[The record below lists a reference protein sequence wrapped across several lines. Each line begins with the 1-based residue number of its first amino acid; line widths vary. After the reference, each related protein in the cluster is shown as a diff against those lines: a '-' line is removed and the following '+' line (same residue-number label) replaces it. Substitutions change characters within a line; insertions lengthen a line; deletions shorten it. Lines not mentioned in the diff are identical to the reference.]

1 MPSPRG
7 DELSVADISRGTQG
21 SIVTAEDLAGVTI
34 MITDS
39 IYLSELLERPV
50 LDKKGDAI
58 GKIRDLN
65 VVPGDPF
72 PCVEGLYI
80 RTPAGTAYVS
90 MKEINVLNKRVVTI
104 RGDAGS
110 IVYTE
115 PREKEILIAKHI
127 MDKQIV
133 DVNGVKVVR
142 VNDVQ
147 LGQVNDHFGMLA
159 IDVGFGGLIRR
170 LGFGK
175 ARKGTLIPWRYVT
188 TLEPGLDR
196 LTLTMTRKSL
206 AEMHPVDMAE
216 ILSQVSMQERTALLS
231 SLDEET
237 AGDVIGELDDETA
250 AKIINE
256 MEPEKAA
263 DVLEQMDPDEAAD
276 VLGDLPEKKAVEL
289 LSRMDKEEAEEVRE
303 LLEHDE
309 DTAGGL
315 MTTDYICFPPD
326 MTTEEV
332 MKELRLLAPDIEMI
346 YYLYVVDKEEHLQ
359 GVLSLKD
366 LILASPGAPLGS
378 IMKTNPKRVLA
389 TEDKKEVA
397 EMVSRY
403 NLYAIPVV
411 DEEDHILGIIT
422 VDDVV
427 DMLLPTPLRR
437 KR

>member
-1 MPSPRG
+1 
-7 DELSVADISRGTQG
+7 
-21 SIVTAEDLAGVTI
+21 

-39 IYLSELLERPV
+39 IYLSELLERPI

-80 RTPAGTAYVS
+80 RTPGGMAYVS

-104 RGDAGS
+104 RGDVGS
-110 IVYTE
+110 IVHAE

-142 VNDVQ
+142 VNDVH

-175 ARKGTLIPWRYVT
+175 ARKGTLIPWQYVT

-263 DVLEQMDPDEAAD
+263 DVLEHMDPDEAAD

-289 LSRMDKEEAEEVRE
+289 LNRMDKEEAEEVRE

-315 MTTDYICFPPD
+315 MTTDYVCFPPD

-332 MKELRLLAPDIEMI
+332 MKDLRLLAPDIEMI
-346 YYLYVVDKEEHLQ
+346 YYLYVVDKEERLL

-366 LILASPGAPLGS
+366 LILASPKALLES
-378 IMKTNPKRVLA
+378 IMKTNPKRVFA

-411 DEEDHILGIIT
+411 DEQDHILGIIT

-427 DMLLPTPLRR
+427 DMLLPTPLRK

>member
-1 MPSPRG
+1 
-7 DELSVADISRGTQG
+7 
-21 SIVTAEDLAGVTI
+21 

-39 IYLSELLERPV
+39 IYLSELLDRTL
-50 LDKKGDAI
+50 LDRKGDPI
-58 GKIRDLN
+58 GKIRDLS
-65 VVPGDPF
+65 VAPGDPF
-72 PCVEGLYI
+72 PCVEGLYVK
-80 RTPAGTAYVS
+80 TPRGTAFVS
-90 MKEINVLNKRVVTI
+90 MREIHVLNKRVVTI
-104 RGDAGS
+104 RGDETS
-110 IVYTE
+110 ITYAE

-127 MDKQIV
+127 LDRQIV

-147 LGQVNDHFGMLA
+147 LGHVNDHFGVLA

-170 LGFGK
+170 LGFGR

-231 SLDEET
+231 KLDEDT

-250 AKIINE
+250 ARIISE

-263 DVLEQMDPDEAAD
+263 DVLEHMDPDEAAD

-289 LSRMDKEEAEEVRE
+289 LSRMDKEEAEDVRE

-315 MTTDYICFPPD
+315 MTTDYISFPPE
-326 MTTEEV
+326 MTAEEV
-332 MKELRLLAPDIEMI
+332 MKELRLVAPDIEMI
-346 YYLYVVDKEEHLQ
+346 YYLYVVDREERLL

-366 LILASPGAPLGS
+366 LILAQPKAQLASF
-378 IMKTNPKRVLA
+378 MVTNPKRILA

-411 DEEDHILGIIT
+411 DESDRLLGIIT

>member
-1 MPSPRG
+1 
-7 DELSVADISRGTQG
+7 
-21 SIVTAEDLAGVTI
+21 

-39 IYLSELLERPV
+39 IYLSELLDRPL
-50 LDKKGDAI
+50 LDKKGDTI

-72 PCVEGLYI
+72 PSVEGLYVK
-80 RTPAGTAYVS
+80 TPGGTAYVP

-104 RGDAGS
+104 HGDVDTL
-110 IVYTE
+110 VYTE

-216 ILSQVSMQERTALLS
+216 ILTQVSMQERTALLS

-250 AKIINE
+250 AKIISE

-263 DVLEQMDPDEAAD
+263 DVLEHMDPDEAAD

-289 LSRMDKEEAEEVRE
+289 LNRMEKEEAEEVRE

-315 MTTDYICFPPD
+315 MTTDYISFPPD
-326 MTTEEV
+326 MTAEEV
-332 MKELRLLAPDIEMI
+332 MQELRLVAPDIEMI
-346 YYLYVVDKEEHLQ
+346 YYLYVLDREEKLL

-366 LILASPGAPLGS
+366 LILAPPKSMLES
-378 IMKTNPKRVLA
+378 IMVTNPKRVHA
-389 TEDKKEVA
+389 SEDKEEVA

-403 NLYAIPVV
+403 NLFAIPVV

-427 DMLLPTPLRR
+427 DMLLPVPLRK

>member
-1 MPSPRG
+1 
-7 DELSVADISRGTQG
+7 
-21 SIVTAEDLAGVTI
+21 

-39 IYLSELLERPV
+39 IYLSELLERPI

-80 RTPAGTAYVS
+80 RTPGGTAYVS

-104 RGDAGS
+104 RGDVGS

-263 DVLEQMDPDEAAD
+263 DVLEHMDPDEAAD

-315 MTTDYICFPPD
+315 MTTD
-326 MTTEEV
+326 
-332 MKELRLLAPDIEMI
+332 
-346 YYLYVVDKEEHLQ
+346 
-359 GVLSLKD
+359 
-366 LILASPGAPLGS
+366 
-378 IMKTNPKRVLA
+378 
-389 TEDKKEVA
+389 
-397 EMVSRY
+397 
-403 NLYAIPVV
+403 
-411 DEEDHILGIIT
+411 
-422 VDDVV
+422 
-427 DMLLPTPLRR
+427 
-437 KR
+437 

>member
-1 MPSPRG
+1 
-7 DELSVADISRGTQG
+7 
-21 SIVTAEDLAGVTI
+21 

-39 IYLSELLERPV
+39 IYISELLERPI

-80 RTPAGTAYVS
+80 RTPGGMAYVS

-104 RGDAGS
+104 RGDVGS
-110 IVYTE
+110 IVYAE

-142 VNDVQ
+142 VNDVH

-175 ARKGTLIPWRYVT
+175 ARKGTLIPWQYVT

-263 DVLEQMDPDEAAD
+263 DVLEHMDPDEAAD

-289 LSRMDKEEAEEVRE
+289 LNRMDKEEAEEVRE

-315 MTTDYICFPPD
+315 MTTDYVCFPPD

-332 MKELRLLAPDIEMI
+332 MKDLRLLAPDIEMI
-346 YYLYVVDKEEHLQ
+346 YYLYVVDKEERLL

-366 LILASPGAPLGS
+366 LILASPKTLLES
-378 IMKTNPKRVLA
+378 IMKTNPKRVFA

-411 DEEDHILGIIT
+411 DEQDHILGIIT

-427 DMLLPTPLRR
+427 DMLLPTPLRK

>member
-1 MPSPRG
+1 
-7 DELSVADISRGTQG
+7 
-21 SIVTAEDLAGVTI
+21 

-39 IYLSELLERPV
+39 IYLSELLNRQL
-50 LDKKGDAI
+50 LDRKGDPI
-58 GKIRDLN
+58 GKIRDLS
-65 VVPGDPF
+65 VAPGDPF
-72 PCVEGLYI
+72 PCVEGLYVK
-80 RTPAGTAYVS
+80 TPRGMAYIPMPEVQ
-90 MKEINVLNKRVVTI
+90 VLNKRVVTI
-104 RGDAGS
+104 RGDAAS
-110 IVYTE
+110 ITYAE

-127 MDKQIV
+127 LDRQIV

-147 LGQVNDHFGMLA
+147 LGRVNDHFGVLA

-175 ARKGTLIPWRYVT
+175 ARKGSLIPWRYVT

-231 SLDEET
+231 KLDEET
-237 AGDVIGELDDETA
+237 AGDVIGELDDKTA
-250 AKIINE
+250 AKIISE

-263 DVLEQMDPDEAAD
+263 DVLEHMDPDEAAD

-289 LSRMDKEEAEEVRE
+289 LSRMEKEEAEEVRE

-326 MTTEEV
+326 MTAEEV
-332 MKELRLLAPDIEMI
+332 MKELRLVAPDIEMI
-346 YYLYVVDKEEHLQ
+346 YYLYVVDREERLL

-366 LILASPGAPLGS
+366 LILAPPKAPLES
-378 IMKTNPKRVLA
+378 FMVSNPKRVVA
-389 TEDKKEVA
+389 TENKKEVA

-403 NLYAIPVV
+403 NLFAIPVV
-411 DEEDHILGIIT
+411 DETNRLLGIIT

>member
-7 DELSVADISRGTQG
+7 DELSIADFSRGTQG
-21 SIVTAEDLAGVTI
+21 SIATAEDLAGVTI

-50 LDKKGDAI
+50 LDKKGDSI

-72 PCVEGLYI
+72 PCVEGLYVK
-80 RTPAGTAYVS
+80 TPGGTAYVS

-104 RGDAGS
+104 RGDVGS
-110 IVYTE
+110 VVLTE

-175 ARKGTLIPWRYVT
+175 AKKGTLIPWRYVT

-263 DVLEQMDPDEAAD
+263 DVLEHMDPDEAAD

-315 MTTDYICFPPD
+315 MTTDYICFPPE
-326 MTTEEV
+326 MTAEEV

-346 YYLYVVDKEEHLQ
+346 YYLYVVDKEERLQ

-366 LILASPGAPLGS
+366 LILATPRALLGS

>member
-1 MPSPRG
+1 
-7 DELSVADISRGTQG
+7 
-21 SIVTAEDLAGVTI
+21 

-39 IYLSELLERPV
+39 IYLSELLDRPL

-58 GKIRDLN
+58 GKIRDLS
-65 VVPGDPF
+65 VAPGDPF
-72 PCVEGLYI
+72 PCVEGLYVKTS
-80 RTPAGTAYVS
+80 RGTAYVS

-104 RGDAGS
+104 RGDAGA
-110 IVYTE
+110 IAYAE

-127 MDKQIV
+127 LDKQIV

-147 LGQVNDHFGMLA
+147 LGQVNDHFGVLA
-159 IDVGFGGLIRR
+159 IDVGFGGLLRR

-175 ARKGTLIPWRYVT
+175 AKKGTLIPWRCVT

-206 AEMHPVDMAE
+206 SEMHPVDMAE

-231 SLDEET
+231 TLDEET
-237 AGDVIGELDDETA
+237 AGDVIGELDEQTA
-250 AKIINE
+250 ARIISE

-263 DVLEQMDPDEAAD
+263 DVLEHMDPDEAAD

-289 LSRMDKEEAEEVRE
+289 LNRMEKEEAEEVRE

-315 MTTDYICFPPD
+315 MTTEYICFPPD
-326 MTTEEV
+326 MTAEEV
-332 MKELRLLAPDIEMI
+332 MKELRLVAPDIEMI
-346 YYLYVVDKEEHLQ
+346 YYLYVVDREEHLL

-366 LILASPGAPLGS
+366 LILAQPKAPLAS
-378 IMKTNPKRVLA
+378 IMVTSPKTVLA
-389 TEDKKEVA
+389 RDDEKVVA

-411 DEEDHILGIIT
+411 DEEKHLLGIIT

>member
-1 MPSPRG
+1 
-7 DELSVADISRGTQG
+7 
-21 SIVTAEDLAGVTI
+21 

-39 IYLSELLERPV
+39 IYLSELLARPV

-80 RTPAGTAYVS
+80 KTPGGTAYVS
-90 MKEINVLNKRVVTI
+90 MKEINVLNKRVVTM
-104 RGDAGS
+104 RGDAGT
-110 IVYTE
+110 IVYAE

-133 DVNGVKVVR
+133 DINGVKVVR

-159 IDVGFGGLIRR
+159 IDVGFGGIIRR

-175 ARKGTLIPWRYVT
+175 ARKGTLIPWKYVT

-237 AGDVIGELDDETA
+237 AGDVIGELDEETA
-250 AKIINE
+250 AKIISE

-326 MTTEEV
+326 MTAAEV

-366 LILASPGAPLGS
+366 LILASPGAPLAS

>member
-1 MPSPRG
+1 
-7 DELSVADISRGTQG
+7 
-21 SIVTAEDLAGVTI
+21 

-39 IYLSELLERPV
+39 IYLSELLDRPI
-50 LDKKGDAI
+50 LDKNGDPI
-58 GKIRDLN
+58 GKIRDLC
-65 VVPGDPF
+65 VAPGDPF
-72 PCVEGLYI
+72 PCVEGIYI
-80 RTPAGTAYVS
+80 KTPRGMAYVS
-90 MKEINVLNKRVVTI
+90 MREIHVLNKRVVTI
-104 RGDAGS
+104 RGDEAS
-110 IVYTE
+110 ITYAE

-127 MDKQIV
+127 LDRQIV

-142 VNDVQ
+142 VNDVH
-147 LGQVNDHFGMLA
+147 LGQVNDHFGVLA

-231 SLDEET
+231 KLDEET

-250 AKIINE
+250 AKIISE

-263 DVLEQMDPDEAAD
+263 DVLEHMDPDEAAD

-289 LSRMDKEEAEEVRE
+289 LSRMDREEAEEVRE

-315 MTTDYICFPPD
+315 MTTDYISFPPE
-326 MTTEEV
+326 MTAEEV
-332 MKELRLLAPDIEMI
+332 MKELRLVAPDIEMI
-346 YYLYVVDKEEHLQ
+346 YYLYVVDREERLL

-366 LILASPGAPLGS
+366 LILAQPKAQLASF
-378 IMKTNPKRVLA
+378 MVTNPKRLVA
-389 TEDKKEVA
+389 AANKKEAA

-403 NLYAIPVV
+403 NLFAIPVV
-411 DEEDHILGIIT
+411 DETDHLLGIIT

>member
-1 MPSPRG
+1 
-7 DELSVADISRGTQG
+7 
-21 SIVTAEDLAGVTI
+21 

-39 IYLSELLERPV
+39 IYLSELLARPV

-80 RTPAGTAYVS
+80 RTPGGTAYVS

-104 RGDAGS
+104 RGDAAS

-175 ARKGTLIPWRYVT
+175 ARRGTLIPWRYVT

-237 AGDVIGELDDETA
+237 AGDVIGELDEETA

-289 LSRMDKEEAEEVRE
+289 LSRMDREEAEEVRE

-326 MTTEEV
+326 MTAEEV

-346 YYLYVVDKEEHLQ
+346 YYLYVVDKEERLQ

-366 LILASPGAPLGS
+366 LILAAPGAPLGS

-411 DEEDHILGIIT
+411 DEEEHILGIIT

>member
-1 MPSPRG
+1 
-7 DELSVADISRGTQG
+7 V
-21 SIVTAEDLAGVTI
+21 
-34 MITDS
+34 
-39 IYLSELLERPV
+39 
-50 LDKKGDAI
+50 
-58 GKIRDLN
+58 
-65 VVPGDPF
+65 
-72 PCVEGLYI
+72 
-80 RTPAGTAYVS
+80 
-90 MKEINVLNKRVVTI
+90 
-104 RGDAGS
+104 
-110 IVYTE
+110 
-115 PREKEILIAKHI
+115 H
-127 MDKQIV
+127 
-133 DVNGVKVVR
+133 
-142 VNDVQ
+142 

-263 DVLEQMDPDEAAD
+263 DVLEHMDPDEAAD

-346 YYLYVVDKEEHLQ
+346 YYLYVVDKEERLQ

-366 LILASPGAPLGS
+366 LILASPRAPLGS

>member
-1 MPSPRG
+1 
-7 DELSVADISRGTQG
+7 
-21 SIVTAEDLAGVTI
+21 

-39 IYLSELLERPV
+39 IYLSELLERPI

-80 RTPAGTAYVS
+80 RTPGGMAYVS

-104 RGDAGS
+104 RGDVGS
-110 IVYTE
+110 IVHAE

-142 VNDVQ
+142 VNDVH

-175 ARKGTLIPWRYVT
+175 ARKGTLIPWQYVT

-263 DVLEQMDPDEAAD
+263 DVLEHMDPDEAAD

-289 LSRMDKEEAEEVRE
+289 LNRMDKEEAEEVRE

-315 MTTDYICFPPD
+315 MTTDYVCFPPD

-332 MKELRLLAPDIEMI
+332 MKDLRLLAPDIEMI
-346 YYLYVVDKEEHLQ
+346 YYLYVVDKEERLL

-366 LILASPGAPLGS
+366 LILASPKTLLES
-378 IMKTNPKRVLA
+378 VMKTNPKRVFA

-411 DEEDHILGIIT
+411 DEQDHILGIIT

-427 DMLLPTPLRR
+427 DMLLPTPLRK

>member
-1 MPSPRG
+1 
-7 DELSVADISRGTQG
+7 
-21 SIVTAEDLAGVTI
+21 

-39 IYLSELLERPV
+39 IYLSELLERPI

-80 RTPAGTAYVS
+80 RTPGGMAYVS

-104 RGDAGS
+104 RGDVGS
-110 IVYTE
+110 IVHAE

-175 ARKGTLIPWRYVT
+175 ARKGTLIPWQYVT

-206 AEMHPVDMAE
+206 AEMHPGDMAE

-263 DVLEQMDPDEAAD
+263 DVLEHMDPDEAAD

-289 LSRMDKEEAEEVRE
+289 LNRMDKEEAEEVRE

-315 MTTDYICFPPD
+315 MTTDYVCFPPD

-332 MKELRLLAPDIEMI
+332 MKDLRLLAPDIEMI
-346 YYLYVVDKEEHLQ
+346 YYLYVVDKEERLL

-366 LILASPGAPLGS
+366 LILASPKTLLES
-378 IMKTNPKRVLA
+378 VMKTNPKRVFA

-411 DEEDHILGIIT
+411 DEQDHILGIIT

-427 DMLLPTPLRR
+427 DMLLPTPLRK

>member
-1 MPSPRG
+1 
-7 DELSVADISRGTQG
+7 
-21 SIVTAEDLAGVTI
+21 

-39 IYLSELLERPV
+39 IYLSELLARPV

-80 RTPAGTAYVS
+80 RTPGGTAYVS

-104 RGDAGS
+104 RGDAAS

-237 AGDVIGELDDETA
+237 AGDVIGELDEETA

-276 VLGDLPEKKAVEL
+276 ILGDLPEKKAVEL

-326 MTTEEV
+326 MTTAEV

-346 YYLYVVDKEEHLQ
+346 YYLYVVDKEERLQ

-366 LILASPGAPLGS
+366 LILASSGAPLGS

-411 DEEDHILGIIT
+411 DEEEHILGIIT

>member
-1 MPSPRG
+1 
-7 DELSVADISRGTQG
+7 
-21 SIVTAEDLAGVTI
+21 

-39 IYLSELLERPV
+39 IYLSELLDRPL

-58 GKIRDLN
+58 GKIRDLS
-65 VVPGDPF
+65 VAPGDPF
-72 PCVEGLYI
+72 PCVEGLYVKTS
-80 RTPAGTAYVS
+80 RGTAYVS

-104 RGDAGS
+104 RGDAGA
-110 IVYTE
+110 IAYAE

-127 MDKQIV
+127 LDKQIV

-147 LGQVNDHFGMLA
+147 LGQVNDHFGVLA
-159 IDVGFGGLIRR
+159 IDVGFGGLLRR

-175 ARKGTLIPWRYVT
+175 AKKGTLIPWRCVT

-206 AEMHPVDMAE
+206 SEMHPVDMAE

-231 SLDEET
+231 TLDEET
-237 AGDVIGELDDETA
+237 AGDVIGELDEQTA
-250 AKIINE
+250 ARIISE

-263 DVLEQMDPDEAAD
+263 DVLEHMDPDEAAD

-289 LSRMDKEEAEEVRE
+289 LNRMEKEEAEEVRE

-315 MTTDYICFPPD
+315 MTTEYICFPPD
-326 MTTEEV
+326 MTAEEV
-332 MKELRLLAPDIEMI
+332 MKELRLVAPDIEMI
-346 YYLYVVDKEEHLQ
+346 YYLYVVDREEHLL

-366 LILASPGAPLGS
+366 LILAQPKATLAS
-378 IMKTNPKRVLA
+378 IMVTNPKTVLA
-389 TEDKKEVA
+389 RDDEKVVA
-397 EMVSRY
+397 ETVSRY

-411 DEEDHILGIIT
+411 DEEKHLLGIIT

>member
-1 MPSPRG
+1 M
-7 DELSVADISRGTQG
+7 A
-21 SIVTAEDLAGVTI
+21 TAGDLAGVTI

-39 IYLSELLERPV
+39 IYLSELLERPI

-72 PCVEGLYI
+72 PCVEGLYVK
-80 RTPAGTAYVS
+80 TPAGTAYVS

-104 RGDAGS
+104 RGDVDS

-170 LGFGK
+170 LGF
-175 ARKGTLIPWRYVT
+175 RKGTLIPWRYVT

-263 DVLEQMDPDEAAD
+263 DVLEHMDPDEAAD

-315 MTTDYICFPPD
+315 MTTDYVCFPPD

-332 MKELRLLAPDIEMI
+332 MKDLRLLAPDIEMI
-346 YYLYVVDKEEHLQ
+346 YYLYVVDKEERLL

-366 LILASPGAPLGS
+366 LILAPPKALLES
-378 IMKTNPKRVLA
+378 IMKTNPKRVFA

-411 DEEDHILGIIT
+411 DEQDHILGIIT

-427 DMLLPTPLRR
+427 DMLLPTPLRK

>member
-1 MPSPRG
+1 LPERARVWFPP
-7 DELSVADISRGTQG
+7 DEGRT
-21 SIVTAEDLAGVTI
+21 GVRI

-39 IYLSELLERPV
+39 IYLSELLDRPL

-58 GKIRDLN
+58 GRIRDLS
-65 VVPGDPF
+65 VAPGDPF
-72 PCVEGLYI
+72 PCVEGLYVK
-80 RTPAGTAYVS
+80 THGGTAYIS
-90 MKEINVLNKRVVTI
+90 MKEISVLNKRVVTI

-110 IVYTE
+110 VTYAE
-115 PREKEILIAKHI
+115 PRQREILIAKHI
-127 MDKQIV
+127 LDRQIV

-147 LGQVNDHFGMLA
+147 LGQVNDHFGVLA
-159 IDVGFGGLIRR
+159 IDVGFGGLLRR

-175 ARKGTLIPWRYVT
+175 ARKGSLIPWRYVT

-231 SLDEET
+231 ALDEET
-237 AGDVIGELDDETA
+237 AGDIIGELDDETA

-263 DVLEQMDPDEAAD
+263 DVLEHMAPDEAAD

-289 LSRMDKEEAEEVRE
+289 LSRMEKEEA
-303 LLEHDE
+303 
-309 DTAGGL
+309 
-315 MTTDYICFPPD
+315 
-326 MTTEEV
+326 EEV

-346 YYLYVVDKEEHLQ
+346 YYLYVVDREERLL

-366 LILASPGAPLGS
+366 LILASPRAELAA
-378 IMKTNPKRVLA
+378 IMVTNPKKVFA

-411 DEEDHILGIIT
+411 DEEDRILGIIT

>member
-1 MPSPRG
+1 
-7 DELSVADISRGTQG
+7 
-21 SIVTAEDLAGVTI
+21 
-34 MITDS
+34 
-39 IYLSELLERPV
+39 
-50 LDKKGDAI
+50 
-58 GKIRDLN
+58 
-65 VVPGDPF
+65 
-72 PCVEGLYI
+72 
-80 RTPAGTAYVS
+80 
-90 MKEINVLNKRVVTI
+90 
-104 RGDAGS
+104 
-110 IVYTE
+110 
-115 PREKEILIAKHI
+115 
-127 MDKQIV
+127 
-133 DVNGVKVVR
+133 
-142 VNDVQ
+142 
-147 LGQVNDHFGMLA
+147 
-159 IDVGFGGLIRR
+159 
-170 LGFGK
+170 
-175 ARKGTLIPWRYVT
+175 
-188 TLEPGLDR
+188 
-196 LTLTMTRKSL
+196 
-206 AEMHPVDMAE
+206 
-216 ILSQVSMQERTALLS
+216 MQERTALLS

-263 DVLEQMDPDEAAD
+263 DVLEHMDPDEAAD

-289 LSRMDKEEAEEVRE
+289 LNRMDKEEAEEVRE

-326 MTTEEV
+326 MTAEEV

-346 YYLYVVDKEEHLQ
+346 YYLYVVDKEERLQ

-366 LILASPGAPLGS
+366 LILASAKAPLDS

-389 TEDKKEVA
+389 SEDKKEVA

-411 DEEDHILGIIT
+411 DEEDRILGIIT

>member
-1 MPSPRG
+1 
-7 DELSVADISRGTQG
+7 
-21 SIVTAEDLAGVTI
+21 

-39 IYLSELLERPV
+39 IYLSELLARPV

-80 RTPAGTAYVS
+80 KTPGGTAYVS
-90 MKEINVLNKRVVTI
+90 MKEINVLNKSVVTI
-104 RGDAGS
+104 RGDAAS

-237 AGDVIGELDDETA
+237 AGDVIGELDEETA

-309 DTAGGL
+309 DTAGGR

-326 MTTEEV
+326 MTAEEV

-346 YYLYVVDKEEHLQ
+346 YYLYVVDKEERLQ

-366 LILASPGAPLGS
+366 LILAAPGAPLGS

-411 DEEDHILGIIT
+411 DEEEHILGIIT

>member
-1 MPSPRG
+1 
-7 DELSVADISRGTQG
+7 
-21 SIVTAEDLAGVTI
+21 
-34 MITDS
+34 MITDN
-39 IYLSELLERPV
+39 IYLSELLGRPL

-72 PCVEGLYI
+72 PFVEGLYVK
-80 RTPAGTAYVS
+80 TPQGTAYIS
-90 MKEINVLNKRVVTI
+90 MKEINVLNKRVVTM
-104 RGDAGS
+104 RGDAGT
-110 IVYTE
+110 IVYAE

-133 DVNGVKVVR
+133 DINGVKVVR

-159 IDVGFGGLIRR
+159 IDVGFGGIIRR

-175 ARKGTLIPWRYVT
+175 ARKGTLIPWKYVT

-237 AGDVIGELDDETA
+237 AGDVIGELDEETA
-250 AKIINE
+250 AKIISE

-326 MTTEEV
+326 MSAEDV

-346 YYLYVVDKEEHLQ
+346 YYLYVVDREEHLL

-366 LILASPGAPLGS
+366 LILASPGSMLS
-378 IMKTNPKRVLA
+378 SFMVTNPKTVLA

-427 DMLLPTPLRR
+427 DMLLPSPIRR

>member
-1 MPSPRG
+1 
-7 DELSVADISRGTQG
+7 
-21 SIVTAEDLAGVTI
+21 

-39 IYLSELLERPV
+39 IYLSELLDRPL
-50 LDKKGDAI
+50 LDKKGDTI

-72 PCVEGLYI
+72 PSVEGLYVK
-80 RTPAGTAYVS
+80 TPGGTDYVP

-104 RGDAGS
+104 HGDVDTL
-110 IVYTE
+110 VYTE

-216 ILSQVSMQERTALLS
+216 ILTQVSMQERTALLS

-250 AKIINE
+250 AKIISE

-263 DVLEQMDPDEAAD
+263 DVLEHMDPDEAAD

-289 LSRMDKEEAEEVRE
+289 LNRMEKEEAEEVRE

-315 MTTDYICFPPD
+315 MTTDYISFPPD
-326 MTTEEV
+326 MTAEEV
-332 MKELRLLAPDIEMI
+332 MQELRLVAPDIEMI
-346 YYLYVVDKEEHLQ
+346 YYLYVLDREEKLL

-366 LILASPGAPLGS
+366 LILAPPKSMLES
-378 IMKTNPKRVLA
+378 IMVTNPKRVHA
-389 TEDKKEVA
+389 SEDKEEVA

-403 NLYAIPVV
+403 NLFAIPVV

-427 DMLLPTPLRR
+427 DMLLPVPLRK

>member
-1 MPSPRG
+1 
-7 DELSVADISRGTQG
+7 
-21 SIVTAEDLAGVTI
+21 

-39 IYLSELLERPV
+39 IYLSELLDRPI
-50 LDKKGDAI
+50 LDKNGDPI
-58 GKIRDLN
+58 GKIRDLC
-65 VVPGDPF
+65 VAPGDPF
-72 PCVEGLYI
+72 PCVEGIYVK
-80 RTPAGTAYVS
+80 TPRGMAYVS
-90 MKEINVLNKRVVTI
+90 MREVHVLNKRVVTI
-104 RGDAGS
+104 RGDKAS
-110 IVYTE
+110 ITYAE

-127 MDKQIV
+127 LDKQIV

-142 VNDVQ
+142 VNDVH
-147 LGQVNDHFGMLA
+147 LGQVNDHFGVLA

-231 SLDEET
+231 KLDEET

-250 AKIINE
+250 ARIISE

-263 DVLEQMDPDEAAD
+263 DVLEHMDPDEAAD

-289 LSRMDKEEAEEVRE
+289 LSRMDREEAEEVRE

-315 MTTDYICFPPD
+315 MTTDYISFPPD
-326 MTTEEV
+326 MTAEEV
-332 MKELRLLAPDIEMI
+332 MKELRLVAPDIEMI
-346 YYLYVVDKEEHLQ
+346 YYLYVVDREDRLL

-366 LILASPGAPLGS
+366 LILAAPKAELAS
-378 IMKTNPKRVLA
+378 FMVTNPKRILA

-411 DEEDHILGIIT
+411 DESDRLLGIIT